1 MTTLLR
7 NPIFEKSF
15 SSQPEMFFKKVFSNL
30 CNYTPSSFLMKF
42 QAESFSTL
50 SKNTLS
56 QLFCGEFYEFFENT
70 KEAWDRKKLS
80 TVIFFIK

>member
-1 MTTLLR
+1 
-7 NPIFEKSF
+7 
-15 SSQPEMFFKKVFSNL
+15 
-30 CNYTPSSFLMKF
+30 MKF